1 MIVNITVSRCERS
14 AGDANSY
21 MAPVPTSHYWGDP
34 CLLCSRFVFFLWT
47 FDFEHYSLIPHLII
61 MFENMKRHYCTKE
74 DIELNTENITIFLS
88 KRYDF
93 IPHRK
98 RNLKKPVYNVTV
110 SNVIMPDHKGMVY

>member
-1 MIVNITVSRCERS
+1 
-14 AGDANSY
+14 
-21 MAPVPTSHYWGDP
+21 
-34 CLLCSRFVFFLWT
+34 
-47 FDFEHYSLIPHLII
+47 
-61 MFENMKRHYCTKE
+61 MFENIKRHYCTKE

-98 RNLKKPVYNVTV
+98 RNKKTVYNVTV